1 MRLLR
6 YYQKSM
12 VWNFSDFMH
21 EVFGPK
27 RGLKWVPNEVFKLIV
42 KNQCMK
48 LFWFSYM
55 SFSKKDPQMST
66 EFGFLS
72 FMGNGSMKFFY
83 IFEWTYISINCF
95 QQLFSF
101 LFIYLFFA
109 WEKSCGFWAVTIL
122 ISCELK
128 FCFFSF

>member
-42 KNQCMK
+42 KNQCMELFMEFFEKRPPNEHKIWFFKFHGEWKHEVFLYFRMNIYQHK
-48 LFWFSYM
+48 L
-55 SFSKKDPQMST
+55 
-66 EFGFLS
+66 LS
-72 FMGNGSMKFFY
+72 A
-83 IFEWTYISINCF
+83 II
-95 QQLFSF
+95 F
-101 LFIYLFFA
+101 LFVYLF
-109 WEKSCGFWAVTIL
+109 I
-122 ISCELK
+122 
-128 FCFFSF
+128 FCLRKIVWVLGCNHLN